1 MDSKDLIPIL
11 LSSAAL
17 VFSILTW
24 YFAYFHRRTKAI
36 LCYVS
41 REFGG
46 GVNDASMTRELT
58 YSFSNTGEQS
68 VYVKGVSVLVG
79 DSPLGPL
86 RHSSSYDVIK
96 VNKVHPFIV
105 SPGQI
110 ETFTLIHDNNDER
123 LHENEDNEKFTIV
136 HLEVISANGVR
147 YEMSHD
153 ISKLGPIG
161 PEAKNRIWKS
171 ISLGKCRYNS

>member
-58 YSFSNTGEQS
+58 YSFSNTGEC
-68 VYVKGVSVLVG
+68 KGSICISWRL
-79 DSPLGPL
+79 STW
-86 RHSSSYDVIK
+86 STK
-96 VNKVHPFIV
+96 AFIF
-105 SPGQI
+105 I
-110 ETFTLIHDNNDER
+110 
-123 LHENEDNEKFTIV
+123 
-136 HLEVISANGVR
+136 
-147 YEMSHD
+147 
-153 ISKLGPIG
+153 
-161 PEAKNRIWKS
+161 
-171 ISLGKCRYNS
+171 